1 MRTGWRMWLAPG
13 VMMLCTLLA
22 YIDRQTLAVLSP
34 TILADTGLNAASYG
48 IVMTGFSLAYMVA
61 NPLWGSALD
70 YVGLRAGMLAAVTIW
85 TLASVS
91 HAWVAGFMGFLIAR
105 TVLGI
110 GEGAAFPG
118 GFRSAIESLPPE
130 KQSRGMALSYSG
142 ASLGNIITPL
152 LVTPVALKFGWRAAF
167 WVTGAMGAAWLALWW
182 SVARP
187 PLVAPAPNRAAL
199 RFAWPNLFD
208 RRAWLVM
215 STFGLGGFGLGVV
228 LYMSPLYLNRALGLT
243 QGELGEVLW
252 IPSLGYTA
260 GYFFWGWV
268 ADRYVRG
275 DKFRATRVFLLLT
288 LLALPSAL
296 TPLAGRWAA
305 LALFFWAMF
314 IADGFIMTSMRMGA
328 HLFPREQTAMVAGLG
343 SGSWSAV
350 LALALVVYGRW
361 VDQRRFAAIFISM
374 SLLPA
379 LGTALWIA
387 LGGASRSPQGLT
399 SPQSE
404 SRTDSPEKTTSVEP
418 VAVRAKTHRT

>member
-1 MRTGWRMWLAPG
+1 MWLAPG

-34 TILADTGLNAASYG
+34 TILADTHLNAASYAE
-48 IVMTGFSLAYMVA
+48 VMACFSIAYMIA
-61 NPLWGSALD
+61 NPLWGSVLD
-70 YVGLRAGMLAAVTIW
+70 YVGLRAGMLMAVLIW

-91 HAWVAGFMGFLIAR
+91 HAWVAGFLGFAIAR
-105 TVLGI
+105 TVLGV

-118 GFRSAIESLPPE
+118 GFRSAIESLPQE

-152 LVTPVALKFGWRAAF
+152 LVTPIALKFGWRSAF
-167 WVTGAMGAAWLALWW
+167 LVTGAMGAAWLALWW
-182 SVARP
+182 KVARP
-187 PLVAPAPNRAAL
+187 PLLAARPKRAAVS
-199 RFAWPNLFD
+199 FEWPNIFEP
-208 RRAWLVM
+208 RAWLVM

-243 QGELGEVLW
+243 QAELGEVVW

-260 GYFFWGWV
+260 GYYFWGWV
-268 ADRYVRG
+268 ADRYVGG
-275 DKFRATRVFLLLT
+275 DTRRATRIFLLLT
-288 LLALPSAL
+288 VLALPPAL
-296 TPLAGRWAA
+296 TPLAGKWAV

-328 HLFPREQTAMVAGLG
+328 HLFPKEQTAMVAGLG

-350 LALALVVYGRW
+350 LALALVQYGRW
-361 VDQRRFAAIFISM
+361 VDQRRYAAIFISM

-379 LGTALWIA
+379 LGTAVWI
-387 LGGASRSPQGLT
+387 LLSRVLSQRL
-399 SPQSE
+399 S
-404 SRTDSPEKTTSVEP
+404 
-418 VAVRAKTHRT
+418 AVSYQLSATADGYGKSS